1 MSWDKTTINASYI
14 DIKRDELIK
23 KNEQFLLINLANLM
37 NMGNNYLIDKN
48 EIFYAE
54 FIPMNMLICKDGV
67 YIDKFNRTYDCDSD
81 DAIETLFF
89 DFDEVPDEIYLE
101 EYFDF
106 EHFCDSFTKNTPQFD
121 ALVDLREYKKLFKQF
136 R

>member
-14 DIKRDELIK
+14 DMKRDELIK
-23 KNEQFLLINLANLM
+23 KNEQFLLINLSNLM
-37 NMGNNYLIDKN
+37 NMGNQYLS
-48 EIFYAE
+48 E
-54 FIPMNMLICKDGV
+54 FEDVDLIPMNLLICKDGV
-67 YIDKFNRTYDCDSD
+67 FIDKFNRTYDCDSD

-106 EHFCDSFTKNTPQFD
+106 EHFVDWETNYNSPQFD
-121 ALVDLREYKKLFKQF
+121 TLVDLREYKKLFKQF

>member
-14 DIKRDELIK
+14 DMKRNELIK
-23 KNEQFLLINLANLM
+23 KSEQFLLINLSNLM
-37 NMGNNYLIDKN
+37 NMGNQYLS
-48 EIFYAE
+48 E
-54 FIPMNMLICKDGV
+54 FEDVDLIPMNMLICKDGV

-121 ALVDLREYKKLFKQF
+121 TLVDLREYKKLFKQF